1 LQRPTRLASAQRAR
15 APCVGGARGRVKNR
29 VGGLRLFKRLWTTY
43 VQELLS
49 RRTFERQR
57 RRSLYAI
64 AYKLRS
70 FGRDRGLT
78 GIGPTGA
85 CGLNPRQRGTRGPAG
100 GLNRI

>member
-1 LQRPTRLASAQRAR
+1 MLKGCSA
-15 APCVGGARGRVKNR
+15 VGPAKG
-29 VGGLRLFKRLWTTY
+29 
-43 VQELLS
+43 
-49 RRTFERQR
+49 R

-64 AYKLRS
+64 AYKLRR
-70 FGRDRGLT
+70 FGRDRGLS